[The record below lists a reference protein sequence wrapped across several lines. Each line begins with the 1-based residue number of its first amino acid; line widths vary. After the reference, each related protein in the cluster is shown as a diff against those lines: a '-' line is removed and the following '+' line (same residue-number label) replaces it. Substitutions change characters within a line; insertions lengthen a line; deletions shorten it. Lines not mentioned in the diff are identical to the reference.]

1 MSPRLWRRSLVKSE
15 LIKPS
20 HLTRKAVVYIRQ
32 STPHQVVSNQESLRL
47 QYALR
52 ERAHEL
58 GWHEADIDVIDADL
72 GLSGA
77 SAAGRS
83 GFKELVGRV
92 GLSEV
97 GLILS
102 IDVTRLARNCSD
114 WYPLLDICGLRGCLI
129 ADRDGV
135 YDPGSANGRLLLGLK
150 GTISELE
157 LHTIRSR
164 LTAGLLAKAE
174 RGDLAL
180 SLPIGLLRDPTD
192 VVVKDPDLAVQGRL
206 ELVFEMFLKFRTVAK
221 VMRVL
226 NERGL
231 HLPRRDRHGD
241 LRWARATISSVALI
255 LKNPAYAGAFVYGR
269 TRMRMPVQG
278 ALKAKAPRP
287 LDEWRIIIKDRYPA
301 YIDWPTYEKIGAI
314 IRDNRAEYMR
324 TKTRGAPRN
333 GELLLHGI
341 AWCARCGHKMF
352 VRYKGGGQYVCNH
365 LRSNEGLPT
374 CQEMRAARIDQAVA
388 DAFLTAL
395 APAELDALSKA
406 RRAQHQVDSA
416 LRTGAERELERK
428 RYAAALAERQ
438 FNRVDPDNRLVA
450 AELERR
456 WEAAL
461 NEVRAAEDALA
472 QQACSHPV
480 VPIGIDKALQGKVVS
495 LTGRLPQIWADPTTT
510 DAQRKALL
518 RCLVDK
524 VVLDRGEHDVAS
536 VRIVWRGG
544 AATNLKVRRRVNA
557 VGKLTRGMEMRDQAL
572 ALARAGMYDDQIA
585 AALTT
590 EGHRSPNSEAEVLP
604 ITVQR
609 IRHAAGIPITMQRT
623 RWTHDPGVLTA
634 PELAAKLGIPVNWL
648 YVQIRKGKL
657 FVDRQPSGAYLFNGD
672 AAVLECVQSL
682 RNHKVDRL
690 DLRISQPHQKGHQ
703 HA

>member
-1 MSPRLWRRSLVKSE
+1 MKSE
-15 LIKPS
+15 LVGKT
-20 HLTRKAVVYIRQ
+20 HLERRAVVYIRQ
-32 STPHQVVSNQESLRL
+32 STPHQIVSNQESLRL

-52 ERAHEL
+52 QRAHEL

-77 SAAGRS
+77 SAAHRG

-164 LTAGLLAKAE
+164 LTAGLIAKAE
-174 RGDLAL
+174 RGELAL
-180 SLPIGLLRDPTD
+180 TLPVGLVRDPSG
-192 VVVKDPDLAVQGRL
+192 VVLKDPDMAVQERL
-206 ELVFEMFLKFRTVAK
+206 GLVFQIFLKVRTVAK

-231 HLPRRDRHGD
+231 DLPRRDRHGEP
-241 LRWARATISSVALI
+241 RWTRATVSAVAAI

-269 TRMRMPVQG
+269 TRIRAATREGG
-278 ALKAKAPRP
+278 ASAKVARP
-287 LDEWRIIIKDRYPA
+287 IEEWRIVVKDRYPA
-301 YIDWPTYEKIGAI
+301 YVDWPTYEKIRGI
-314 IRDNRAEYMR
+314 VSDNRAEYMR
-324 TKTRGAPRN
+324 AKTRGAPRD

-341 AWCARCGHKMF
+341 AWCARCGHKMY
-352 VRYKGGGQYVCNH
+352 VRYKGGGEYVCNH
-365 LRSNEGLPT
+365 LRSHNGLPT
-374 CQEMRAARIDQAVA
+374 CQHIRAARVDAAVA

-395 APAELDALSKA
+395 APAELDALS
-406 RRAQHQVDSA
+406 RAHRVQNQVDTA
-416 LRTGAERELERK
+416 LRTSTERQIERK

-461 NEVRAAEDALA
+461 KEVRAAEAALA
-472 QQACSHPV
+472 EQSTPKPAAQAAIS
-480 VPIGIDKALQGKVVS
+480 IDLTGKVVA
-495 LTGRLPQIWADPTTT
+495 LAGRLPKVWADTATT

-518 RCLVDK
+518 RCLVEK
-524 VVLDRGEHDVAS
+524 VVLDRGTRDIAL

-544 AATNLKVRRRVNA
+544 AVTDLEVKMRVNSIA
-557 VGKLTRGMEMRDQAL
+557 SLARGEEMRDRL
-572 ALARAGMYDDQIA
+572 LDLARAGMPDDEIA
-585 AALTT
+585 AVLTG
-590 EGHRSPNSEAEVLP
+590 EGHRSPNHIGAVLP
-604 ITVQR
+604 VTVQR
-609 IRHAAGIPITMQRT
+609 IRLDAGIKA
-623 RWTHDPGVLTA
+623 TA
-634 PELAAKLGIPVNWL
+634 PRNRWCHNANTLSATDLAAKLGIPVNWL
-648 YVQIRKGKL
+648 YVQIRQKRL
-657 FVDRQPSGAYLFNGD
+657 MIDRQPTGAYLFPNSPLVLD
-672 AAVLECVQSL
+672 AIRDL
-682 RNHKVDRL
+682 REHTIVSL
-690 DLRISQPHQKGHQ
+690 DLRICQPQQGGHQ